1 VDILGIPQAH
11 FAFAYT
17 HGGKPLKPLDTR
29 LLSVARA
36 ARSFLV
42 AGALVALVHAV
53 AIVAFAY
60 TVAVLVTTI
69 INGASSEE
77 IIRALQWFALAV
89 LGRGLSLIALDSLGV
104 RAGAISKSEL
114 REALMSALVR
124 HGAAWLEARR
134 AASLATLMGQGLD
147 ALDNYFGK
155 YLPQLILAA
164 VVTPVVV
171 IVLYTQDLITGIA
184 VTITL
189 PLIPLF
195 MALVGWVTQSVQQKQ
210 WEALHDLATGFLD
223 TIEGLATLKIFGRHH
238 RQRERI
244 HSLTSDYRARTMKVL
259 RVSFLSSFVLEL
271 AASLSVAVVAVSIG
285 IRLID
290 EAIPLSLGLFVLVL
304 VPEVFLPLRA
314 VGAQFHAASEGL
326 EAATRVFEILE
337 DVPKVSHDPKQSGT
351 VVPGALQ
358 LREFRAYREGR
369 PLHQPLTFTVNRG
382 DVVALAGPSGAGKSS
397 CVDALLGFA
406 PYSGTLGLKG
416 THLNAR
422 GFIAWAPQAP
432 ALGMG
437 TIAANVALGD
447 SDPSASLVRD
457 SLALAGA
464 SELDPEASLGVG
476 GEGLSGGQ
484 AQRVGLARAYY
495 RALQHEIPF
504 LVLDEV
510 SSALDSDTER
520 RVIEGILSMASRGYG
535 VLLVSHREALLSAA
549 STVVRVEPV
558 EALR

>member
-1 VDILGIPQAH
+1 LGIPQAH

-337 DVPKVSHDPKQSGT
+337 DVPEVSHDPKQSGT

-397 CVDALLGFA
+397 CVDA
-406 PYSGTLGLKG
+406 
-416 THLNAR
+416 AR